1 MESTIGKPFFIF
13 IFYQQPRTFGR
24 LCETIIQIWR
34 IRLKSLIWRQ
44 LYNPKGVNV
53 ALPSI
58 TMRWWL
64 YGKNWTSVMMMFR
77 KIPMIMLTIRRGKRM
92 IGLTCS
98 SLVLIKIWMKL
109 GDILDWNHYP
119 PFVKFSLK
127 SSVRSP
133 KREWCWEIQSL
144 VQARNL
150 RAQPLYPKGLTQ
162 REISRRS
169 HGVSIVKKPWHTKE
183 TCWKLHDKPPN
194 WKRKSCRDG
203 CAFQAITEEFLEH
216 QIISKTILFTKKQW
230 KHLYKRFQ
238 SPKLPINPFCSL
250 A

>member
-1 MESTIGKPFFIF
+1 
-13 IFYQQPRTFGR
+13 
-24 LCETIIQIWR
+24 
-34 IRLKSLIWRQ
+34 
-44 LYNPKGVNV
+44 
-53 ALPSI
+53 
-58 TMRWWL
+58 
-64 YGKNWTSVMMMFR
+64 
-77 KIPMIMLTIRRGKRM
+77 MLTIRREKRM

-98 SLVLIKIWMKL
+98 SLLLIKIWMKL
-109 GDILDWNHYP
+109 GDRFQAENHYP

-133 KREWCWEIQSL
+133 KGELCREIQSL

-150 RAQPLYPKGLTQ
+150 RAQPLYQKGLTQ
-162 REISRRS
+162 REISGRS

-216 QIISKTILFTKKQW
+216 QIISKTILFTKKQ
-230 KHLYKRFQ
+230 
-238 SPKLPINPFCSL
+238 
-250 A
+250 